1 MIKKTLSAILLLL
14 NFAPVRA
21 EASDKSSYLHFVN
34 GLVLERKGNYDLALQ
49 EYKTTMLLDPQSVF
63 VYKQAL
69 NLALHTGRVAEA
81 EEWAKYVVSAD
92 SACSDNRV
100 LYGNVQWAKGN
111 LEGAR
116 ASFEKAAALD
126 NENFEAVYQLAS
138 LWSAKDPDK
147 AAEYLR
153 RYLVLKPDEAPNVY
167 YQLAL
172 LYNVK
177 GNYEEMKK
185 NLLKSKKEDSMYIQ
199 PRYMLANYYE
209 VKNDTGAALN
219 EYLEL
224 LAIEGRNVELLNHIG
239 EIHASPAVN
248 NLAEAEKYFIKSHEL
263 DKTNPVACFWLSVIA
278 ENRRDF
284 AASAAVLEN
293 SKDLKKNPATVLR
306 LSYYYT
312 QSGRYKKAITLLEGA
327 HEKWPDN
334 PEIAYFLALG
344 YDDTRKTAKAMGLFK
359 GMLAKNPEYTEARLQ
374 YATILER
381 DGDIAAA
388 EKNFRYLLA
397 KDPNNANILNYLGY
411 ALADRGL
418 KLDEAEV
425 MISSAVKAEPA
436 NGAFQDSLAWVHFK
450 QGRVPQALEEIR
462 TALRLISDDATVW
475 DHTGEIY
482 AASGDWKGAW
492 RAYNI
497 SFLLERPDKRK
508 NQLSKIKNTRK
519 QLPKEQAS
527 ALTAAF
533 LRTFSPGG
541 KKFSAFAKVYASFK
555 GKRIKLDGIVRFS
568 PPDDFSFTLMGPLMA
583 PLWKIKAG
591 GGAVEMDAAALKEVD
606 ENAFN
611 YWASLMAAEFKDYL
625 SGAFLDANAAF
636 PDGWSSDYL
645 LSSGRKVYLNGD
657 GNMVDRIV
665 PLREKKLQVRFS
677 GYFFKNMY
685 LLPQTIEFKIP
696 FFSVKVVL
704 DKDQINLKE
713 ANILGP

>member
-1 MIKKTLSAILLLL
+1 MTKKALSAILLVL
-14 NFAPVRA
+14 NFAPA
-21 EASDKSSYLHFVN
+21 GASDKSSYLHFMN

-69 NLALHTGRVAEA
+69 NLALHVGKVAQA
-81 EEWAKYVVSAD
+81 EEWAKYVVSVD
-92 SACSDNRV
+92 SASSENWV
-100 LYGNVQWAKGN
+100 LYGNVQWVKGD

-126 NENFEAVYQLAS
+126 AENPEAVYQLAS

-147 AAEYLR
+147 AVEYLKK
-153 RYLVLKPDEAPNVY
+153 YLVLKPDEAPDVH

-185 NLLKSKKEDSMYIQ
+185 SLLKSKEEDSMYTQ

-209 VKNDTGAALN
+209 VKKDTIAALN
-219 EYLEL
+219 EYIEL
-224 LAIEGRNVELLNHIG
+224 LALERGNTELFNHIG
-239 EIHASPAVN
+239 ELYASPALN
-248 NLAEAEKYFIKSHEL
+248 NLAEAEKYFMKSHEA
-263 DKTNPVACFWLSVIA
+263 DKTNSVACFWLSVIA

-284 AASAAVLEN
+284 KACAAFLEN
-293 SKDLKKNPATVLR
+293 SKDLKENPNTVLR

-312 QSGRYKKAITLLEGA
+312 QSLRYEKAITLLEGA
-327 HEKWPDN
+327 HKKWPDSL
-334 PEIAYFLALG
+334 EIAYFLALG
-344 YDDTRKTAKAMGLFK
+344 YDDTKKTARAAELFK
-359 GMLAKNPEYTEARLQ
+359 GILAKNPGYTEARLQ

-381 DGDIAAA
+381 ENDISGA
-388 EKNFRYLLA
+388 EENFRHLLA
-397 KDPNNANILNYLGY
+397 GDPDNANLLNYLGY

-450 QGRVPQALEEIR
+450 QGKHPQALEEIK
-462 TALRLISDDATVW
+462 TALKFVSDDATVW
-475 DHTGEIY
+475 DHTGDIY
-482 AASGDWKGAW
+482 AASGGWQNAW

-497 SFLLERPDKRK
+497 SFLIERPGKRK
-508 NQLSKIKNTRK
+508 NQLSKIKSARN
-519 QLPKEQAS
+519 QLPGEQAS
-527 ALTAAF
+527 ALTAAL

-541 KKFSAFAKVYASFK
+541 KEFSAFAKVYAIFK
-555 GKRIKLDGIVRFS
+555 GKTIKLDGIVRFS

-591 GGAVEMDAAALKEVD
+591 GGTIEMDAAALKDVD

-625 SGAFLDANAAF
+625 SGAFLDAGAAL
-636 PDGWSSDYL
+636 PDGWSSDHL
-645 LSSGRKVYLNGD
+645 LSPGRKVYLNGA
-657 GNMVDRIV
+657 GNLVDRIV
-665 PLREKKLQVRFS
+665 PLREEKLQVRLS
-677 GYFFKNMY
+677 GYFFKNLYM
-685 LLPQTIEFKIP
+685 LPETIEFKIP
-696 FFSVKVVL
+696 FFSVKVAL
-704 DKDQINLKE
+704 DKDQINLKD
-713 ANILGP
+713 ANTLVP